1 VERTDLGR
9 IMAFTDGV
17 MAVAITLLV
26 LNLEVPTVAA
36 DELTDALVDL
46 IPSLVAY
53 LLAFALVGRFWIIH
67 HRLFETL
74 RAFDST
80 LMTLNLAFLTLIV
93 LVPFSTNLFDKYTDE
108 PIASAVLGATL
119 GLAAL
124 THWLTVAYTLR
135 RGLVHEHHRASNEP
149 LITPVGLGFTALFL
163 LSVPVAF
170 LSPTVAALMWA
181 STILLHYPLGRMGA
195 GPQDGARGS

>member
-9 IMAFTDGV
+9 IAAFTDGV

-26 LNLEVPTVAA
+26 LNLEAPTVP
-36 DELTDALVDL
+36 DGELGDALVDL
-46 IPSLVAY
+46 IPSLIAY

-74 RAFDST
+74 RAFDAR
-80 LMTLNLAFLTLIV
+80 LMALNLTFLSLIA
-93 LVPFSTNLFDKYTDE
+93 LVPFATDLFDRYTQE
-108 PIASAVLGATL
+108 PLGVAVLGGTL

-124 THWLTVAYTLR
+124 AHWLAVAYTLR
-135 RGLVHEHHRASNEP
+135 RGLVHEQHRRASEP
-149 LITPVGLGFTALFL
+149 FASPIGLGFTLLFL

-170 LSPTVAALMWA
+170 LSPFGATLLWVATMF
-181 STILLHYPLGRMGA
+181 LHYPLGKMVPRE
-195 GPQDGARGS
+195 S